1 MKKIVSSLCIAVFC
15 CFTLCNTHMVFANNN
30 ALNYNQREHFDSF
43 ADFYQSLPILS
54 MPIDSKNIS
63 TGKYVDSKFFHFD
76 DDDYR
81 YYDKPTVQTDNYFT
95 LTDLKA
101 IGRFEMDDIK
111 FILYD
116 LTFDSIGEGI
126 NEDIKL
132 INAFDKNGKFLDEL
146 MIAGKTGH
154 EDHLFFFSSTIKDQ
168 LFHIK
173 LDAVYELGYVA
184 EVKDNIYQY
193 KQTINLTYQFHDNQF
208 YLQAPPVNCQTKNLK
223 QYLNKLTK
231 QQFADVADIV
241 AFSNYIDCYP
251 VSENLQ
257 TYKQIAN
264 YIKNSIHYFL
274 SSAELK
280 TLQKKIGIIED

>member
-1 MKKIVSSLCIAVFC
+1 MKKIFSILYLAMFY
-15 CFTLCNTHMVFANNN
+15 CFTLFNTHVAFADDNSFNH
-30 ALNYNQREHFDSF
+30 RKHFDSF
-43 ADFYQSLPILS
+43 DDFYQSLPVLS
-54 MPIDSKNIS
+54 MPIDSNNTANGI
-63 TGKYVDSKFFHFD
+63 YVDSKFFHF

-101 IGRFEMDDIK
+101 IGRFEMGDIK
-111 FILYD
+111 FILYE

-154 EDHLFFFSSTIKDQ
+154 EDHIFFFSATIKDQ

-280 TLQKKIGIIED
+280 TLQKRIGIIED